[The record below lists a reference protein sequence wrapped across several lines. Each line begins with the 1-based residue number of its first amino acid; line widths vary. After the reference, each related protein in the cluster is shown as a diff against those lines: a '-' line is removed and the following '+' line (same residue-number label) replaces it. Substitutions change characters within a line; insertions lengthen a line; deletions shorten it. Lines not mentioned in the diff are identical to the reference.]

1 MHNCLASIQ
10 SGNRILQKCFTT
22 LTNQKEEDI
31 TAITS
36 VFLKHDKYVS
46 DLWKIFGFLL
56 ILWFP
61 PPINRKTVES
71 TSKHPQS

>member
-1 MHNCLASIQ
+1 MSVCPLYFCRNTQSSVKQNELMHNCLTSIQ

-36 VFLKHDKYVS
+36 VFLKHD
-46 DLWKIFGFLL
+46 IN
-56 ILWFP
+56 ILH
-61 PPINRKTVES
+61 TG
-71 TSKHPQS
+71 